1 MSAPVFLHDVGIVC
15 ALGHGKA
22 EVWRRASTG
31 DTSGIVGWSES
42 GVPVGR
48 TRGDGVAL
56 TQALV
61 RHNSRNNRLLMQ
73 AVDEIR
79 APIEAARA
87 KYGAERIAVVLGTS
101 TSGIEDGLSAVRHH
115 VAEGVV
121 TPGYH
126 YNQQEIGSPSV
137 FLSQALGLKGPAYVV
152 STACTSS
159 ARAFASARRLLRL
172 NLADAVIVGGVDSL
186 AALTVNGFQAL
197 ESLSRTRCNPMS
209 LNRDGLA
216 IGDGAAV
223 FLLSREPAPIALHG
237 IGSCSDAHHMSAPD
251 PQGRGAIEAM
261 QAALAEA
268 GLVASAVDYVN
279 LHGTATEL
287 NDAMEARAVAAVF
300 GEASR
305 QPWVSSTKPMT
316 GHTLGAAGAI
326 ELAISWLALSSSNSE
341 GLVPPHVWDGV
352 ADPKLPVLNLAP
364 LGHRASL
371 KTIMSNSFAFGGNN
385 VSLLVGRS
393 T

>member
-1 MSAPVFLHDVGIVC
+1 
-15 ALGHGKA
+15 
-22 EVWRRASTG
+22 
-31 DTSGIVGWSES
+31 
-42 GVPVGR
+42 
-48 TRGDGVAL
+48 
-56 TQALV
+56 
-61 RHNSRNNRLLMQ
+61 
-73 AVDEIR
+73 
-79 APIEAARA
+79 
-87 KYGAERIAVVLGTS
+87 
-101 TSGIEDGLSAVRHH
+101 
-115 VAEGVV
+115 
-121 TPGYH
+121 
-126 YNQQEIGSPSV
+126 
-137 FLSQALGLKGPAYVV
+137 
-152 STACTSS
+152 
-159 ARAFASARRLLRL
+159 
-172 NLADAVIVGGVDSL
+172 
-186 AALTVNGFQAL
+186 
-197 ESLSRTRCNPMS
+197 
-209 LNRDGLA
+209 
-216 IGDGAAV
+216 
-223 FLLSREPAPIALHG
+223 
-237 IGSCSDAHHMSAPD
+237 MSAPD